1 MNLKRILDERNITQE
16 EFGNMIGKSRTAV
29 NQFCSGKLL
38 PNMETLMK
46 MCEVLNVQPG
56 ELLDN
61 KSVIRVEIDKKLN
74 AMTEA
79 ELARVLGMLYEKIQ

>member
-16 EFGNMIGKSRTAV
+16 EFGSMIGKSRTAV

-46 MCEVLNVQPG
+46 MCEVLKVQPG
-56 ELLDN
+56 ELLDE

-79 ELARVLGMLYEKIQ
+79 QLAYVLGMLYEKIQ